1 MSKIRKDPEIETKYE
16 NSIKKL
22 DETELNIK
30 ILHRQVRD
38 LQKEVSVNKR
48 FIEETN
54 KKSKILM
61 EENQQLQK
69 FTSQSNNNLEIL
81 NQNLRRKNENLEK
94 YALRDNYNGH
104 NDKCCNLVKNECEE
118 YLCFVNNF
126 EEIFLASDFEF
137 PALSQ
142 LKKQLLERFS
152 KVLVLLFTYFRLPLS
167 CSIF

>member
-22 DETELNIK
+22 DETESSIK

-81 NQNLRRKNENLEK
+81 NQNLRRKNEYLEK
-94 YALRDNYNGH
+94 YDLRDNYNGH

-118 YLCFVNNF
+118 YLTFVNNF
-126 EEIFLASDFEF
+126 QEIFLASDFEF
-137 PALSQ
+137 PALSK
-142 LKKQLLERFS
+142 LKEQLLERFL
-152 KVLVLLFTYFRLPLS
+152 KVILFTYFRLPLS